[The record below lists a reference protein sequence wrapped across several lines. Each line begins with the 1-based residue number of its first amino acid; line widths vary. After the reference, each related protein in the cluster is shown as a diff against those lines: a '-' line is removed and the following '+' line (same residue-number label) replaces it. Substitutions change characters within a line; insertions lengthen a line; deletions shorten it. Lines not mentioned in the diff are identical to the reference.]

1 MAMSTFKES
10 VYLAFA
16 IAAIAV
22 GITCAIAAV
31 EYIVPGAFPLD
42 KGGV

>member
-1 MAMSTFKES
+1 MAMSTVKEC
-10 VYLAFA
+10 VCIGFA

-31 EYIVPGAFPLD
+31 EYIVPGAFPLE
-42 KGGV
+42 GQE